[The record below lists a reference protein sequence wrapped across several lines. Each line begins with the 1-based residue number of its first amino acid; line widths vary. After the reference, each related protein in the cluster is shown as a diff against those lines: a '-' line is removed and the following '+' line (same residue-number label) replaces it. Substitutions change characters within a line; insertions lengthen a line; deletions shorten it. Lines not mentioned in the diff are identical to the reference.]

1 MERGFEI
8 SEKWSKSI
16 SNSLHISR
24 NVWWRTNWNEKLN
37 FLGGKCAFPEWRVPR
52 WKMIWNERS
61 VKNGF
66 ILSFFLSSERNRN
79 SSWLMKRQDE
89 AGDGVKTLTQWRI
102 DAMQKV
108 KQAPYQVLFV
118 IIFTVT
124 RTKEP
129 ILFLCEA
136 LLSTPTLALKALI
149 CYQWSLNLGHSP
161 ALPALICWDNWP
173 KIIAKLRCEHSSWLQ
188 FETSGQSY
196 KAHYARKLRR

>member
-1 MERGFEI
+1 MAYKLEWEIEFFGGEVRFLGMESASLKNDLKRKV
-8 SEKWSKSI
+8 SEKWF
-16 SNSLHISR
+16 HP
-24 NVWWRTNWNEKLN
+24 
-37 FLGGKCAFPEWRVPR
+37 F
-52 WKMIWNERS
+52 
-61 VKNGF
+61 F